1 MYHATWRLPVVASDL
16 KKIERKTMIRAPR
29 SRVWRALTDVGEFC
43 VWFHAETSET
53 AFRPGA
59 AVPMLSTYE
68 GPCYRM
74 RFTIHVVEMIPD
86 ERFSWRWHP
95 GTNPSGEDL
104 SGEPMTLVEFH
115 LEDAEG
121 GTLVT
126 VIETGFDLLLQHRQA
141 RVFGENEGG
150 WLAQMA
156 SLEQYLDKRK

>member
-1 MYHATWRLPVVASDL
+1 MVASDL

-43 VWFHAETSET
+43 VWFRAETAEK

-59 AVPMLSTYE
+59 AVNMLSTYE
-68 GPCYRM
+68 GSCYRM
-74 RFTIHVVEMIPD
+74 KFTIHIVDMVPE

-126 VIETGFDLLLQHRQA
+126 VTETGFDLLLQDRQA

-150 WLAQMA
+150 WQAQMA
-156 SLEQYLDKRK
+156 SLEQYLGQRA